1 MKRPISFVLHICIIT
16 IILFYGSVCAEQVKL
31 VQTTAGMN
39 VPAHILNGVAINNF
53 EDANN
58 ERSSGTRSFHD
69 EDKLDYAHKNE
80 SSQGI
85 GDDIVYLPKST
96 GHSIEHRNENSDTQS
111 IVESQMHKRAVEPQ
125 DICDTNECKCKF
137 ETKFLTVDCHFQQV
151 STFIQLAVFIG
162 FLLLKPCP
170 IAIRL
175 FMLFH
180 IEVQCYN

>member
-31 VQTTAGMN
+31 VQKTVGIN
-39 VPAHILNGVAINNF
+39 VPAPFLNGVVIKNF
-53 EDANN
+53 EDAKN
-58 ERSSGTRSFHD
+58 ERNSNTTSFYD
-69 EDKLDYAHKNE
+69 EDKLDYAHKSE

-96 GHSIEHRNENSDTQS
+96 EYYNEHRNENSDIQS
-111 IVESQMHKRAVEPQ
+111 IVESQMQKRAVEPQ

-151 STFIQLAVFIG
+151 STFIQLAFFIG
-162 FLLLKPCP
+162 FLFAQALLDHNS
-170 IAIRL
+170 L